1 MMVRK
6 RIKESDAVEYKFVRG
21 FRRNGRRVI
30 LSTLLAA
37 GLFAAGIQG
46 TPAVLAEETP
56 ATEALEVQAPA
67 TEAPAAQTPSTEVP
81 GEGNTQNQDNPGKAI
96 TIADATEEFE
106 EGRKVAKGDIKVVDL
121 RGSWR
126 EMGRQ
131 YGHLMKKELEEVLVF
146 LDIIIESK
154 EGNSAIAQS
163 IINKQTMQ
171 TPYRICEFFEG
182 AAETSGLTVEQ
193 LQTVNAVERIA
204 GLPQCSVAM
213 AWGDYAASDLVI
225 GRNYD
230 YADSFGL
237 LKDAIAVTVYHP
249 ADGAL
254 ATATVGY
261 IGEIYVVNGI
271 NEKGIFLE
279 LNNGRP
285 SASIKSPDMRVTGT
299 TMLFESLFEADE
311 LSDMDLFF
319 NTVNCSSSYII
330 NVADENEGQSFEWC
344 PVGVKHGGADLPEG
358 LLVSTNYFVN
368 PDWLFAVPSDENSWS
383 ALTRRKNLINLCEE
397 QKGKLDESTMMELI
411 DKTTDEGGAK
421 NGMTVYQLVVVP
433 KSKSLWLQI
442 TGGSSW
448 TPIDL
453 ESFLNS

>member
-37 GLFAAGIQG
+37 GLLAAGIQG

-230 YADSFGL
+230 YA
-237 LKDAIAVTVYHP
+237 
-249 ADGAL
+249 
-254 ATATVGY
+254 
-261 IGEIYVVNGI
+261 
-271 NEKGIFLE
+271 
-279 LNNGRP
+279 
-285 SASIKSPDMRVTGT
+285 
-299 TMLFESLFEADE
+299 
-311 LSDMDLFF
+311 
-319 NTVNCSSSYII
+319 
-330 NVADENEGQSFEWC
+330 
-344 PVGVKHGGADLPEG
+344 
-358 LLVSTNYFVN
+358 
-368 PDWLFAVPSDENSWS
+368 
-383 ALTRRKNLINLCEE
+383 
-397 QKGKLDESTMMELI
+397 
-411 DKTTDEGGAK
+411 
-421 NGMTVYQLVVVP
+421 
-433 KSKSLWLQI
+433 
-442 TGGSSW
+442 
-448 TPIDL
+448 
-453 ESFLNS
+453 